1 MAKKKRTAKKSAQSP
16 VEKSAAAAKA
26 AASSSTDT
34 PKSHKEPKNIVAEL
48 TGGPMQPATVKLE
61 DDKPPKSTDVTPN
74 GKYDDTSTDDKK
86 PAPNIE
92 KTSAKDT
99 VAAPKKPGKLK
110 RFGRALGRFVLRTS
124 VPEILLLIS
133 LVLSRWLQN
142 SDFSYPQE
150 TFVPIVLFAVLATII
165 FYVYKLILR
174 RDLAAHAAAL
184 PLVYGLYG
192 YTYTFHNLHTFADRF
207 VPKNFDTPL
216 AHGLIFML
224 VTVIIFGL
232 GGAVLDLIMRKA
244 KPLKNVPLLKIAMFV
259 VVFIFAGQA
268 YKTATRLWTV
278 RHQLAYQQPA
288 SLTPAKPANVQTTG
302 TPNVYYLLFDRYANS
317 NTLSKD
323 YNYNNSDLLNFLSDQ
338 GFVTRD
344 QAYAN
349 YPFTMQSVSSTLA
362 MNYFPEFNKSFTHDG
377 GNWQTA
383 FPYRT
388 VLDNPP
394 AAQAL
399 KQNGYT
405 YNQVSSWWDF
415 TRDDIKADNQP
426 TKDFR
431 LRTLGM
437 TFWMTDLQRDI
448 INKSILSP
456 LLKKGLSFGKH
467 IAILYDLDTAP
478 RDNFE
483 QQMAALKTIAANSKT
498 QKTPQ
503 FTFAHVLVPHDPY
516 IFGPDGSDPTYS
528 GDRDDNGADEVDKYT
543 NQLTYLNTRIKD
555 LIGDIRAKDPG
566 AAIIMQADE
575 GPYPKQFRGTL
586 TPGHYYNPINLPVEQ
601 MQQKFGV
608 LASYYL
614 PNVPTETVA
623 AQMTSSVNAFRV
635 VLNTYLGYS
644 LDLLPDCQFATG
656 DKYQLYGYALVS
668 GKLRGTNEPAV
679 CQQYQ

>member
-1 MAKKKRTAKKSAQSP
+1 MAKKQSKKSSAKTSAGKSAGAKKQS
-16 VEKSAAAAKA
+16 VTADVAA
-26 AASSSTDT
+26 
-34 PKSHKEPKNIVAEL
+34 HKEPKHIIAEL
-48 TGGPMQPATVKLE
+48 TGGPTQPAVVRVA
-61 DDKPPKSTDVTPN
+61 DDPKPDSAPMHEGADAVEAKPPRD
-74 GKYDDTSTDDKK
+74 
-86 PAPNIE
+86 
-92 KTSAKDT
+92 
-99 VAAPKKPGKLK
+99 PKKDEPSKPPRPSAEKPGVVV
-110 RFGRALGRFVLRTS
+110 RIVRAAGRFALRTS

-133 LVLSRWLQN
+133 LILSRWLQN

-150 TFVPIVLFAVLATII
+150 VFVPIVLFAVLATII

-192 YTYTFHNLHTFADRF
+192 YTYTFPWLHHFADKF
-207 VPKNFDTPL
+207 IKQSIDTPL
-216 AHGLIFML
+216 THGLIFMG
-224 VTVIIFGL
+224 VVAVVFGV
-232 GGAVLDLIMRKA
+232 AAFVLDFVMRHVKQ
-244 KPLKNVPLLKIAMFV
+244 LRSVPLLKIAVFV
-259 VVFIFAGQA
+259 VVFVFAGQV
-268 YKTATRLWTV
+268 YKTATRLWTI

-288 SLTPAKPANVQTTG
+288 SLTPAKPAQATVAAK
-302 TPNVYYLLFDRYANS
+302 PNVYYLLFDRYANA

-323 YNYNNSDLLNFLSDQ
+323 YNYNNGDLLNFLSDQ

-344 QAYAN
+344 QAYSN

-362 MNYFPEFNKSFTHDG
+362 MSYFPNLNKSFTNDG
-377 GNWQTA
+377 GDWQSA
-383 FPYRT
+383 FPYRAT
-388 VLDNPP
+388 LNNPP

-405 YNQVSSWWDF
+405 YNQVASWWDF
-415 TRDDIKADNQP
+415 TRDGIQADNQP
-426 TKDFR
+426 TKAFR

-456 LLKKGLSFGKH
+456 LLKKGLTFGKH
-467 IAILYDLDTAP
+467 IAVLYDLDTAP

-483 QQMAALKTIAANSKT
+483 QQMAALKTIAGNSKM

-543 NQLTYLNTRIKD
+543 NQLTYLNTRLKD
-555 LIGDIRAKDPG
+555 LIANIRTNDPG
-566 AAIIMQADE
+566 AAIILQADE

-586 TPGHYYNPINLPVEQ
+586 TPGHYYNPINLPLEQ

-614 PNVPTETVA
+614 PNVDAETVA
-623 AQMTSSVNAFRV
+623 AQMTSPVNAFRV

-668 GKLRGTNEPAV
+668 GKLRGTAEPAA